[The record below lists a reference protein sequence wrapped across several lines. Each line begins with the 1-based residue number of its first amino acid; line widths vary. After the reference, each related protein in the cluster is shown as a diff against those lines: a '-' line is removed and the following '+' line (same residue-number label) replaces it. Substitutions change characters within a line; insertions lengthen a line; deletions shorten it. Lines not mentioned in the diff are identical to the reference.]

1 MNSSKEVI
9 RLIKNIRTSKKVSL
23 DALSKKVGMAKSTLS
38 RYESGERDFPINDVG
53 KFADALGTSVEYLLG
68 LNNYKKTKEVEYNF
82 IPTAISA
89 GLPINV
95 DGITT
100 SEAITLS
107 DSVMGK
113 WAGNK
118 DILISSIY
126 GDSMDKI
133 MPDGSLIA
141 IKPITLEEL
150 KNGDIVVFS
159 ANGEYSIKY
168 YFKHGDK
175 LVFKPHSHN
184 NDFYDQIY
192 SVDDNIT
199 IHGKVVV
206 YIVEMD

>member
-100 SEAITLS
+100 SE
-107 DSVMGK
+107 
-113 WAGNK
+113 
-118 DILISSIY
+118 
-126 GDSMDKI
+126 
-133 MPDGSLIA
+133 
-141 IKPITLEEL
+141 
-150 KNGDIVVFS
+150 
-159 ANGEYSIKY
+159 
-168 YFKHGDK
+168 
-175 LVFKPHSHN
+175 
-184 NDFYDQIY
+184 
-192 SVDDNIT
+192 T
-199 IHGKVVV
+199 I
-206 YIVEMD
+206 